1 MGLIDNIINLI
12 KKEKK
17 KSFKIVLTGGFSE
30 LFKKSMKSKATHN
43 KDITVQGLIKIS
55 KLIK

>member
-1 MGLIDNIINLI
+1 LI

-30 LFKKSMKSKATHN
+30 LFKKSMKSKATHI